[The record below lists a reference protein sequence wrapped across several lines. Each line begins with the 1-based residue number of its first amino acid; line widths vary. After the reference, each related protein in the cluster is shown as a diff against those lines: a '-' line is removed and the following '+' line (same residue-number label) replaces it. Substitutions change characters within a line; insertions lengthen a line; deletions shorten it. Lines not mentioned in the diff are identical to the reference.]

1 MSPVGANIRGSRSSK
16 DRCCSG
22 ISWVGVAGEEISSLR
37 ENWSFPSFSTSSQLQ
52 TLNGRLWVWSIKSTY
67 SESDPWAGCGFCS
80 WWKSWCLKGIF
91 QKYRPPARPYLIDMV
106 YTCLTDFL
114 RHFWKWWFKG
124 ALQEILQK
132 MQMWTWLDWA
142 FFSEHMCKDEW
153 ERAGRYQHKQDIGW
167 KDRPREWAV
176 SYQHKQMT

>member
-67 SESDPWAGCGFCS
+67 SESDPWTGCGFCS
-80 WWKSWCLKGIF
+80 CWKSWCLKGIF

-106 YTCLTDFL
+106 YTCFTDFL
-114 RHFWKWWFKG
+114 RQHWNLISETTNAITVRRVRTSWG
-124 ALQEILQK
+124 
-132 MQMWTWLDWA
+132 WA
-142 FFSEHMCKDEW
+142 GPSS
-153 ERAGRYQHKQDIGW
+153 A
-167 KDRPREWAV
+167 WAEV
-176 SYQHKQMT
+176 KA